1 MGEGESPDNGSKLQS
16 KLGVLDYSQE
26 NIQLRSRT
34 PVIEFNVE
42 GHEKMKQKFDIVIDE
57 KTSDNKNVKKNQTE
71 SNNQPEAAWPAIATP
86 GREAATTR
94 PLRWAGSAGLR
105 TERSMPATIS
115 TKKVVANSDTSGCTA
130 A

>member
-1 MGEGESPDNGSKLQS
+1 MGEGESPENGSKLQS

-57 KTSDNKNVKKNQTE
+57 KTSDNKNAKKNQTE
-71 SNNQPEAAWPAIATP
+71 SNNQT
-86 GREAATTR
+86 
-94 PLRWAGSAGLR
+94 L
-105 TERSMPATIS
+105 
-115 TKKVVANSDTSGCTA
+115 VVDD
-130 A
+130 